1 MQQHAIRQGFFCEGP
16 ATGAHG
22 LTIFFPAAAEPIPLA
37 DSGACATTS
46 GSDPGLQHVGL
57 DLDLDLDVSM
67 GTQTRVRMG

>member
-1 MQQHAIRQGFFCEGP
+1 MQSGRVFSVRGP
-16 ATGAHG
+16 QLARTVSQF
-22 LTIFFPAAAEPIPLA
+22 FFPAAAEPIPLA